1 MGIHHRLQ
9 ILQLDLEDVRK
20 CDENLCKLPVI
31 ELKYA
36 KKCYYLLRKVNR
48 MIGNRTEESRKNED
62 YLSMMEEK
70 TKNILEK
77 RSNF

>member
-1 MGIHHRLQ
+1 M
-9 ILQLDLEDVRK
+9 V
-20 CDENLCKLPVI
+20 N
-31 ELKYA
+31 KYA

-77 RSNF
+77 RSNV